1 MLLLITLA
9 QPQPTR
15 MLVVVS
21 APASAFEETSGGDLA
36 TPAENLA
43 GRKT

>member
-1 MLLLITLA
+1 MLLLTTLA

-15 MLVVVS
+15 MLVVIS
-21 APASAFEETSGGDLA
+21 APASALEETSGGNLA

-43 GRKT
+43 GRET

>member
-1 MLLLITLA
+1 MLLLTTLA

-15 MLVVVS
+15 ML
-21 APASAFEETSGGDLA
+21 ASALEETSGGDLA

-43 GRKT
+43 GRET